1 LHTELLF
8 DRLFLIGTIHVS
20 PESKRRVRNL
30 ILEEKPEIVAVELD
44 QGRYKALLEQPQ
56 ETLTFGE
63 LILSA
68 RQGNFSTNLLV
79 WLIGHL
85 EQGLGEEFGV
95 TPGEEMLVA
104 INSSKEI
111 GSKIFFV
118 DQPLPITLQRFQ
130 SVGLEKNRLIIEL
143 VKGILGA
150 EKDICHSLLD
160 LETNPNDILQ
170 EVMGNLHK
178 KFPGISRI
186 LIHERDVYIA
196 NRIISLLKTFPEK
209 KICAVIGLGH
219 LNGIKK
225 RINAHFSKHHEQ
237 NI

>member
-1 LHTELLF
+1 M
-8 DRLFLIGTIHVS
+8 
-20 PESKRRVRNL
+20 
-30 ILEEKPEIVAVELD
+30 
-44 QGRYKALLEQPQ
+44 
-56 ETLTFGE
+56 
-63 LILSA
+63 
-68 RQGNFSTNLLV
+68 V
-79 WLIGHL
+79 WLISHL

-95 TPGEEMLVA
+95 IPGEEMLAA
-104 INSSKEI
+104 IQTAKEI
-111 GSKIFFV
+111 GPHVKVFFV

-130 SVGLEKNRLIIEL
+130 SVGLEKNRLILEL

-150 EKDICHSLLD
+150 EKDIRHSLLD

-170 EVMGNLHK
+170 ELMDTLHK

-186 LIHERDVYIA
+186 LIHERDAYIA

-225 RINAHFSKHHEQ
+225 RINAHFSKHHE
-237 NI
+237 